1 MGRNSHFD
9 QEFHD
14 DIQDLLDE
22 GFLEEGSKP
31 YGIALFARYNGY
43 ENLSPA
49 RKGVFDRFVLPHL
62 KRRKQQLEHQR
73 IIDSNPD

>member
-22 GFLEEGSKP
+22 DLLEEGSKAH
-31 YGIALFARYNGY
+31 GIALFARDNGY
-43 ENLSPA
+43 AKLTPA
-49 RKGVFDRFVLPHL
+49 QKSVFDRFVLPHL
-62 KRRKQQLEHQR
+62 KSRKQQLEHQR

>member
-1 MGRNSHFD
+1 MGQNSHFD

-14 DIQDLLDE
+14 DIQNLLDD
-22 GFLEEGSKP
+22 GHLEEGSKP
-31 YGIALFARYNGY
+31 YGIALFARDNGY
-43 ENLSPA
+43 ESLSTPQ
-49 RKGVFDRFVLPHL
+49 KSVFDRFVLPPL